1 MKKSLKAGNVS
12 RISALLALFILA
24 AGLVPCL
31 ASGEIVF
38 TEQEQAYI
46 NDSGTLTAST
56 IKGGAPL
63 HYIDASGNVRG
74 IAISVLNEVAAVTGL
89 SVEYVLY
96 DTVAEVFASE
106 ADIYLGLSKEYSIP
120 GVLFSLP
127 YLSCETILFYRSSLD
142 PGNLTNRIYASV
154 EGGSLPDGINENFV
168 KYYNSREDTIR
179 AVDEGEAD
187 YGYGNAYSFS
197 YYALQNGYKNV
208 ATIPQGAGERCYS
221 MGVREGDVI
230 LLSVLNK
237 GIESLD
243 ASRLQ
248 ALILD
253 VFAQVD
259 RKVTRADVLEMYW
272 REIFLTAM
280 LGVFSTAVFIHLIL
294 QANKRLKSDIAAIE
308 ERDDRIAYLT
318 YHDKLTGLY
327 NRTYLDEAIKELEES
342 NQVPVSV
349 LMGDVDGL
357 KLIND
362 VLGHE
367 EGDRLLIRVADI
379 LRAYTRKD
387 DIIGR
392 QGGDEFIVIMPKTTL
407 EDVANV
413 HREIIK
419 ASEWQCRSILPIG
432 LSLGYAVKSKRKYTI
447 RKALGDAESM
457 MYAQK
462 LISTRDR
469 RDIIATNLE
478 EHLQAY
484 DADATQHGLRVAE
497 ILQAMGRKLNLMDK
511 EIDDLRLLARMHDI
525 GKMVVEEASSSH
537 RGGLDEK
544 AYRQIRSYPEMGY
557 RIAISS
563 KTLFGIAEH
572 ILYQNEWWNGNG
584 YPQGL
589 QGEDIP
595 LASRMLA
602 VVNTFD
608 VMTSGRPYRDP
619 ISREDAFEELRKCKG
634 TQFDPY
640 LVDMVISIIPEIS
653 VHSSEDD

>member
-1 MKKSLKAGNVS
+1 
-12 RISALLALFILA
+12 
-24 AGLVPCL
+24 
-31 ASGEIVF
+31 
-38 TEQEQAYI
+38 
-46 NDSGTLTAST
+46 
-56 IKGGAPL
+56 
-63 HYIDASGNVRG
+63 
-74 IAISVLNEVAAVTGL
+74 
-89 SVEYVLY
+89 
-96 DTVAEVFASE
+96 
-106 ADIYLGLSKEYSIP
+106 
-120 GVLFSLP
+120 
-127 YLSCETILFYRSSLD
+127 
-142 PGNLTNRIYASV
+142 
-154 EGGSLPDGINENFV
+154 
-168 KYYNSREDTIR
+168 
-179 AVDEGEAD
+179 
-187 YGYGNAYSFS
+187 
-197 YYALQNGYKNV
+197 
-208 ATIPQGAGERCYS
+208 
-221 MGVREGDVI
+221 
-230 LLSVLNK
+230 
-237 GIESLD
+237 
-243 ASRLQ
+243 
-248 ALILD
+248 
-253 VFAQVD
+253 
-259 RKVTRADVLEMYW
+259 
-272 REIFLTAM
+272 
-280 LGVFSTAVFIHLIL
+280 
-294 QANKRLKSDIAAIE
+294 
-308 ERDDRIAYLT
+308 
-318 YHDKLTGLY
+318 
-327 NRTYLDEAIKELEES
+327 
-342 NQVPVSV
+342 
-349 LMGDVDGL
+349 
-357 KLIND
+357 
-362 VLGHE
+362 
-367 EGDRLLIRVADI
+367 
-379 LRAYTRKD
+379 
-387 DIIGR
+387 
-392 QGGDEFIVIMPKTTL
+392 
-407 EDVANV
+407 
-413 HREIIK
+413 
-419 ASEWQCRSILPIG
+419 
-432 LSLGYAVKSKRKYTI
+432 
-447 RKALGDAESM
+447 LGDAESM

-544 AYRQIRSYPEMGY
+544 AYRQIRSYPDMGY